1 MLEAGGY
8 VPGYIGPSGWVGVRL
23 DEDTLKAVA
32 NQTQADYFYAGT
44 AADLKKVYDTL
55 SSRLTVEKK
64 ETEVSA
70 LFALGAALLA
80 LLSAGL
86 SLFWFNRIL

>member
-1 MLEAGGY
+1 MR
-8 VPGYIGPSGWVGVRL
+8 VRL
-23 DEDTLKAVA
+23 DEDTLKAIA
-32 NQTQADYFYAGT
+32 NKTQAEYFYAGT
-44 AADLKKVYDTL
+44 ADDLKKVYETL

-70 LFALGAALLA
+70 LFALGAAALMLLA
-80 LLSAGL
+80 AGL